1 MVGPVERAATP
12 YAVTESQSPQ
22 AIARFEAHRDQELGR
37 SGVPGAASPSIA
49 NYRIDGS
56 DPMSMLRNFGNRFM
70 ATEKEFNQQLDRMTG
85 KAMASG
91 SGTGHHGGNGAG
103 TGSGTGQHGG
113 EVTIDRDGM
122 RQGAAAGS
130 FPEIL
135 ARAPFDRSARQP
147 MPGSNEVPVDPPMGS
162 DLTTDAVASVMGSA
176 NAAMD
181 MAVEGVKLNGTMMT
195 MQKLQAFAQ
204 IGTEIG
210 KGAISSLLKA
220 Q

>member
-1 MVGPVERAATP
+1 MIGPVDRAAIP
-12 YAVTESQSPQ
+12 FAVTEAQSPQ

-37 SGVPGAASPSIA
+37 AAVPGAASPSIA

-70 ATEKEFNQQLDRMTG
+70 ATEKEFNQQLERMMG
-85 KAMASG
+85 KASG
-91 SGTGHHGGNGAG
+91 SGTGHHGGNGPG
-103 TGSGTGQHGG
+103 TGSGTGQHSR
-113 EVTIDRDGM
+113 ELTIDREGM
-122 RQGAAAGS
+122 RQGGATGS
-130 FPEIL
+130 FPEIV

-147 MPGSNEVPVDPPMGS
+147 LPGSNEVPVDAPIGS
-162 DLTTDAVASVMGSA
+162 DPTTDAVNSVMGSA
-176 NAAMD
+176 HAAMD

-210 KGAISSLLKA
+210 KGAVSSLLKA